1 MRKDSAF
8 NKNGNL
14 NPASF
19 VGKYILLEIYIVL
32 LVSRKK
38 IGEYEKRCKEELHF
52 NVHVRHD
59 IPCLWF
65 LTLMKA
71 FFLSD
76 CFWFSPDFIALSNIL
91 IQIQTSMFSLIWEIS
106 PSIGKNNTILPKRSA
121 SLLYSK
127 GKWATLDLRAACCA
141 LHWSANK
148 EFEN

>member
-59 IPCLWF
+59 IPCL
-65 LTLMKA
+65 
-71 FFLSD
+71 
-76 CFWFSPDFIALSNIL
+76 
-91 IQIQTSMFSLIWEIS
+91 
-106 PSIGKNNTILPKRSA
+106 
-121 SLLYSK
+121 
-127 GKWATLDLRAACCA
+127 
-141 LHWSANK
+141 
-148 EFEN
+148 